1 MSAGDLSSL
10 LFALLVLGAAP
21 SLVAS
26 CPADSYGAGVT
37 LAETTAIADL
47 LAKPADF
54 IGKTVAV
61 KGRVKDVCEMM
72 GCWLEVAATDG
83 AGSVKVQVEDGEIA
97 FPKTA
102 RGKQAVAQGTFQ
114 KQDLTRE
121 QFLSQEQHRAE
132 EQGKKF
138 DPATIAG
145 EGPFTV
151 YSIQGT
157 GASICRT
164 GQ

>member
-1 MSAGDLSSL
+1 MTSRRFSL
-10 LFALLVLGAAP
+10 AVLALALLGAAP
-21 SLVAS
+21 SFSES

-37 LAETTAIADL
+37 LAETTTVADL

-54 IGKTVAV
+54 VGTTVAV
-61 KGRVKDVCEMM
+61 KGQVKDVCEMM
-72 GCWLEVAATDG
+72 GCWLEVVSEDG
-83 AGSVKVQVEDGEIA
+83 ARSLTVKVEDGEIV

-121 QFLSQEQHRAE
+121 QFVKREEHRAE
-132 EQGKKF
+132 EQGQKF
-138 DPATIAG
+138 DPATIPG
-145 EGPFTV
+145 DGPFTV

-157 GASICRT
+157 GASICK
-164 GQ
+164 

>member
-1 MSAGDLSSL
+1 MSTRHVASFFLALLLLSS
-10 LFALLVLGAAP
+10 VP
-21 SLVAS
+21 SLAEA
-26 CPADSYGAGVT
+26 CAADSYGAGVT
-37 LAETTAIADL
+37 LAETTAIGSL
-47 LAKPADF
+47 LEKPADF
-54 IGKTVAV
+54 LGKTVAV
-61 KGRVKDVCEMM
+61 KGQVKDVCEMM
-72 GCWLEVAATDG
+72 GCWLEVVSSEG
-83 AGSVKVQVEDGEIA
+83 GKSVKVKVKDGEIV

-102 RGKQAVAQGTFQ
+102 RGREAVAQGTFQ
-114 KQDLTRE
+114 KQDLNRE
-121 QFLSQEQHRAE
+121 QFLSQEEHRAE

-157 GASICRT
+157 GATICRN